1 MNCERCQIELEDFLY
16 GELPERLAAE
26 VRQHLVGCTECV
38 AERDRL
44 ERENALFMTFYEQSA
59 IDPAAE
65 SWEAIRAQIAAEPV
79 RQVHEQKLGWR
90 QTMFGWLLAPT
101 LAQQAALAIL
111 LIAVSVG
118 TTMWLMRRGND
129 EKQLADVK
137 PSPTASPQGAESN
150 PKNAETIPVPTK
162 DLASVEPGKPTSQT
176 RRELPPA
183 RPLSDNELLAQ
194 QLVRAEREY
203 QSAVKLLDRAVAK
216 RRNEIE
222 PEAFKKYESSLAL
235 IDSSI
240 AQSKKALR
248 EFPND
253 VAAGQ
258 FLLAAYARKVE
269 LMQEVAM
276 Q

>member
-1 MNCERCQIELEDFLY
+1 MNCERCQIELEDYLY
-16 GELPERLAAE
+16 GELTERLAAE
-26 VRQHLVGCTECV
+26 IRQHLAGCAECAV
-38 AERDRL
+38 ERARL
-44 ERENALFMTFYEQSA
+44 ESENALFVQFYEQTA

-65 SWEAIRAQIAAEPV
+65 SWEAIRTQIAAESGRIV
-79 RQVHEQKLGWR
+79 QKEKAAWW
-90 QTMFGWLLAPT
+90 QTMFGWLLVPT
-101 LAQQAALAIL
+101 LARQAALAIL

-118 TTMWLMRRGND
+118 ATMWLMRRGKD
-129 EKQLADVK
+129 EKQVAELK
-137 PSPTASPQGAESN
+137 PSPTVTPQSSEPN
-150 PKNAETIPVPTK
+150 PTPLPKNE
-162 DLASVEPGKPTSQT
+162 LASAEPIKPKTQIQ
-176 RRELPPA
+176 REQVQA
-183 RPLSDNELLAQ
+183 RQLNETELLAK

-203 QSAVKLLDRAVAK
+203 QSAIKLLDRAVAK
-216 RRNEIE
+216 RRNEIQ

-240 AQSKKALR
+240 AQSKRALR

-253 VAAGQ
+253 AAAGQ